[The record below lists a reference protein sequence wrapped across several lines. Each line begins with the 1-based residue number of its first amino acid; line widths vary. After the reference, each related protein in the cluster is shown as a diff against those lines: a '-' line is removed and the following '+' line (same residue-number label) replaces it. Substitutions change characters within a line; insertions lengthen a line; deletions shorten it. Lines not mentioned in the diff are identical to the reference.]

1 MATPPRLCL
10 HGGPSGKKGPCG
22 CLRLCPRSLDNTGGE
37 GSWKLCYLGLKK
49 MKSSLKLVDCIIEV
63 HDARIPLSGRNPL
76 FQETLGLKPHLL
88 VLNKMDLADLTE
100 QQKIMQRLEG
110 EGLKN
115 VIFTNCLKDENV
127 KQIIPM
133 VTELMGSSPRYHRG
147 ENLEYCLMVIG
158 VPNVGKSSLINSLRR
173 QHLRKG
179 KATRVGGEPG
189 ITRAVMS
196 RIQVSERPLMFLL
209 DTPGVLAPRIESV
222 ETGLKLALCGTVL
235 DHLIGE
241 ETMADYLL
249 FTLNRHQRFGYVQH
263 YGLGSACDNIER
275 VLKSVAVKLGKTQ
288 KVKVLT
294 GTGDVNI
301 IQPDYPAAAR
311 DFLHTFRRGL
321 LGPVM
326 LDLDVLRGHPPA
338 KTVP

>member
-1 MATPPRLCL
+1 MTLAPRALCSTAQAAWRENFLLSGRDVARWFPGHMA
-10 HGGPSGKKGPCG
+10 K
-22 CLRLCPRSLDNTGGE
+22 
-37 GSWKLCYLGLKK
+37 GLKK

-147 ENLEYCLMVIG
+147 E
-158 VPNVGKSSLINSLRR
+158 
-173 QHLRKG
+173 
-179 KATRVGGEPG
+179 
-189 ITRAVMS
+189 
-196 RIQVSERPLMFLL
+196 VSERPLMFLL

-235 DHLIGE
+235 DHLVGE

-263 YGLGSACDNIER
+263 YGLGSACDSIER

-294 GTGDVNI
+294 GTGDVNVV
-301 IQPDYPAAAR
+301 QPDYPAAAR

-326 LDLDVLRGHPPA
+326 LDLDILRGHPPA
-338 KTVP
+338 ETVP

>member
-1 MATPPRLCL
+1 MTLAPRALCSTVQAAWRENFLLSGRDVARWFPGHMA
-10 HGGPSGKKGPCG
+10 K
-22 CLRLCPRSLDNTGGE
+22 
-37 GSWKLCYLGLKK
+37 GLKK

-115 VIFTNCLKDENV
+115 VIFTDCLKDENV

-147 ENLEYCLMVIG
+147 E
-158 VPNVGKSSLINSLRR
+158 
-173 QHLRKG
+173 
-179 KATRVGGEPG
+179 
-189 ITRAVMS
+189 
-196 RIQVSERPLMFLL
+196 VSERPLMFLL

-235 DHLIGE
+235 DHLVGE

-263 YGLGSACDNIER
+263 YGLESACDSIER

-294 GTGDVNI
+294 GTGDVNV

-326 LDLDVLRGHPPA
+326 LDLDILRGHPPA
-338 KTVP
+338 ETVP

>member
-1 MATPPRLCL
+1 MRLAPRALCSAAQAAWRENFPVLGRDVARWFPGHMA
-10 HGGPSGKKGPCG
+10 K
-22 CLRLCPRSLDNTGGE
+22 
-37 GSWKLCYLGLKK
+37 GLKK
-49 MKSSLKLVDCIIEV
+49 MQSSLKLVDCIIEV

-115 VIFTNCLKDENV
+115 VIFTNCVKDENV
-127 KQIIPM
+127 KQIIPT
-133 VTELMGSSPRYHRG
+133 VTELIGSSHRYHRG
-147 ENLEYCLMVIG
+147 E
-158 VPNVGKSSLINSLRR
+158 
-173 QHLRKG
+173 
-179 KATRVGGEPG
+179 
-189 ITRAVMS
+189 
-196 RIQVSERPLMFLL
+196 VSERPLMFLL

-235 DHLIGE
+235 DHLVGE

-249 FTLNRHQRFGYVQH
+249 YTLNKYQRFEYVQH

-275 VLKSVAVKLGKTQ
+275 MLKSVAVKLGKTQ
-288 KVKVLT
+288 KVKILT
-294 GTGDVNI
+294 GTGDVNV

-338 KTVP
+338 ETVS

>member
-1 MATPPRLCL
+1 MTLVPRALCSTAQAAWRENFLLSGRDVARWFPGHMA
-10 HGGPSGKKGPCG
+10 K
-22 CLRLCPRSLDNTGGE
+22 
-37 GSWKLCYLGLKK
+37 GLKK

-147 ENLEYCLMVIG
+147 ENLEYCIMVIG

-179 KATRVGGEPG
+179 KAARVGGEPG

-196 RIQVSERPLMFLL
+196 RIQVSEQPLMFLL

-235 DHLIGE
+235 DHLVGE

-263 YGLGSACDNIER
+263 YGLESACDSIER

-288 KVKVLT
+288 KVKVFT
-294 GTGDVNI
+294 GTGDVNV

-321 LGPVM
+321 LGPMM
-326 LDLDVLRGHPPA
+326 LDLDILRGHPPA
-338 KTVP
+338 ETVP